1 MTKKTDAL
9 VEERTKAVESTKLLE
24 EVAKDRMELTQQYY
38 EEIERAKMAM
48 DKVHTTYQTQLLE
61 YGVQA

>member
-48 DKVHTTYQTQLLE
+48 DKVQTTYQTQLLE
-61 YGVQA
+61 YGV